1 MLPELR
7 ISRVDSLC
15 TLEKYQTETTAK
27 DMTFGRAFNYH
38 VFILQ
43 NYISMWI
50 FLFIIMFAFIVVIWF
65 FDFSLFGEF
74 EKYQYCYTYSGF
86 ITSHY
91 IGEYPGCTIV
101 IFCHY

>member
-1 MLPELR
+1 MLIELL

-27 DMTFGRAFNYH
+27 DMTFSRAFKYH

-43 NYISMWI
+43 NYILIWI
-50 FLFIIMFAFIVVIWF
+50 FLFMIMFAFIVVIWF

-74 EKYQYCYTYSGF
+74 EKFQYCTHTVALLHLV
-86 ITSHY
+86 TSQND
-91 IGEYPGCTIV
+91 PV
-101 IFCHY
+101 VPS